1 MPIINTEVISSIDPY
16 DAIKLNADIID
27 RNYFNN
33 NNNTNQISLFTS
45 KEYLLFNLQ
54 YYIRYSQ
61 ALEKRIKELE
71 ETQTR
76 KVD

>member
-1 MPIINTEVISSIDPY
+1 MPIINTEAISSIDPY
-16 DAIKLNADIID
+16 DAIKLNADIMD

-33 NNNTNQISLFTS
+33 NNAKQISLFSS

-71 ETQTR
+71 EIQTR

>member
-1 MPIINTEVISSIDPY
+1 MPIINTEAISSIDPY
-16 DAIKLNADIID
+16 GVIKLNADIMD
-27 RNYFNN
+27 RNYFNIN
-33 NNNTNQISLFTS
+33 NNKQSSLFSS

-71 ETQTR
+71 EMQT
-76 KVD
+76 